1 MKVGNIENKKFG
13 FTYKDYET
21 IYDLYKEQKKFIE
34 IADIMDTTHSR
45 IAAVIGQI
53 NAYII
58 AEEKKLN
65 KLLYDKEEFNKIG
78 SSYKELIFPADNEAT
93 VGNVVVKDGKIIH
106 DGEDITV
113 KFRTL
118 KHYF

>member
-1 MKVGNIENKKFG
+1 MKVGNIENRKYG
-13 FTYKDYET
+13 FSYKQYER
-21 IYDLYKEQKKFIE
+21 IYDLYKDNKTYNE
-34 IADIMDTTHSR
+34 IASIVGTTHSR
-45 IAAVIGQI
+45 VSAVLSHI
-53 NAYII
+53 NSVII

-65 KLLYDKEEFNKIG
+65 KMLFDKDEFKGRG
-78 SSYKELIFPADNEAT
+78 SSFKELIFPADNEPT
-93 VGNVVVKDGKIIH
+93 IGNVVIKDGKIIQ